1 MKVIKSKEINHR
13 PKVSVLISTY
23 NKEKFINKTLDS
35 VLKQSMDMRDFELIV
50 VDDCSTDQTVDIVSK
65 KIDSF
70 SNYKFIQLDQNSG
83 TPAKPRNLSID
94 LSKGKYIMFIDGD
107 DWLPE
112 DALEKLYTLLKTNK
126 TDYATGLTKY
136 VHSDRIARSGV
147 ALSKIAYNKVDLK
160 HFRKSFYHLAPAGR
174 MIKASVIKKNHIQ
187 FPEMIFREDLQ
198 FFAEVFFN
206 TKRISTT
213 QDVVYCANRY
223 DDNISLVK
231 SEKSTHINRMKWQGE
246 AYRHL
251 MSKYKNNKLMPNLL
265 YRIIN
270 KDVLEAKFYKKGFI
284 KNINELLP
292 IFQNIIHMVDEHFD
306 ALDYADDDL
315 NRQAIK
321 LIREGNKEDIISFV
335 KFYLKKDDKP
345 LHEKNDIYYYSFK
358 GTHYKKRMHP
368 TLLKISQENDKVFLK
383 ILSKNSELKYL
394 EVKHRK
400 DPTQFIVLDIKKHR
414 FKSEEYTVQFTT
426 KNLPDGKL
434 ALTVLDKDLN
444 GSVIKSGMRFDFY
457 ETVGGNLGYIKK

>member
-1 MKVIKSKEINHR
+1 MKVIKNKEINYR

-35 VLKQSMDMRDFELIV
+35 ILKQSMDVKEFELIV

-70 SNYKFIQLDQNSG
+70 SNYKFIQLNQNSG

-136 VHSDRIARSGV
+136 VYSDRIARSGV
-147 ALSKIAYNKVDLK
+147 ALSKIAYNKADLK
-160 HFRKSFYHLAPAGR
+160 NFRKSFYHLAPAGR

-187 FPEMIFREDLQ
+187 FPEMIFGEDLQ

-321 LIREGNKEDIISFV
+321 LIRERNKEDIISFV

-368 TLLKISQENDKVFLK
+368 TLLNISQENDKVFLK

-394 EVKHRK
+394 EIKHRK

-414 FKSEEYTVQFTT
+414 FKSGEYTVQFTT

>member
-1 MKVIKSKEINHR
+1 MKIVKSKEINHR

-23 NKEKFINKTLDS
+23 NKEKFIETTLDS
-35 VLKQSMDMRDFELIV
+35 ILKQTMDIKDYEVIV
-50 VDDCSTDQTVDIVSK
+50 VDDCSTDQTFDIVAK
-65 KIDSF
+65 KIDNF
-70 SNYKFIQLDQNSG
+70 ANYKFVQLDENSG

-94 LSKGKYIMFIDGD
+94 LSKGKYIIFIDGD
-107 DWLPE
+107 DWLPKG
-112 DALEKLYTLLKTNK
+112 ALEKLYTLLKTNK

-147 ALSKIAYNKVDLK
+147 ALSKISYKKTDLK
-160 HFRKSFYHLAPAGR
+160 YFRKSFYHLAPAGR

-187 FPEMIFREDLQ
+187 FPEMIYGEDLQ

-213 QDVVYCANRY
+213 QEVVYCANRY

-231 SEKSTHINRMKWQGE
+231 SESSTSINRMKWQGE

-251 MSKYKNNKLMPNLL
+251 MNKYKNNKLMPNLL

-270 KDVLEAKFYKKGFI
+270 KDILEAKFYKKRFI
-284 KNINELLP
+284 NDIDELLP
-292 IFQNIIHMVDEHFD
+292 IFQDIIHMIEEHFNP
-306 ALDYADDDL
+306 LDYVDDEL

-321 LIREGNKEDIISFV
+321 LIRKGDKEEILNFV
-335 KFYLKKDDKP
+335 KFYLRKDDKP

-358 GTHYKKRMHP
+358 GTNYKKRMHP
-368 TLLKISQENDKVFLK
+368 TLLKIEQENDKIFFKL
-383 ILSKNSELKYL
+383 LSKNSDLKYL
-394 EVKHRK
+394 EVKNRK
-400 DPTQFIVLDIKKHR
+400 DPTQFIVIDIKKNR
-414 FKSEEYTVQFTT
+414 FKSGEYSVQFKTGD
-426 KNLPDGKL
+426 LPKGKL

>member
-187 FPEMIFREDLQ
+187 FPEMIFGEDLQ

-292 IFQNIIHMVDEHFD
+292 IFQNIIHMVDEHSD

-358 GTHYKKRMHP
+358 GTHYKK
-368 TLLKISQENDKVFLK
+368 
-383 ILSKNSELKYL
+383 KNASY
-394 EVKHRK
+394 
-400 DPTQFIVLDIKKHR
+400 I
-414 FKSEEYTVQFTT
+414 T
-426 KNLPDGKL
+426 KNL
-434 ALTVLDKDLN
+434 
-444 GSVIKSGMRFDFY
+444 SR
-457 ETVGGNLGYIKK
+457 E

>member
-1 MKVIKSKEINHR
+1 MKVIKNKEINHR

-35 VLKQSMDMRDFELIV
+35 ILKQSMDVKDFELIV

-70 SNYKFIQLDQNSG
+70 SNYKFIQLNQNSG

-136 VHSDRIARSGV
+136 VYSNRIARSGV
-147 ALSKIAYNKVDLK
+147 ALSKIAYNKADLK
-160 HFRKSFYHLAPAGR
+160 NFRKSFYHLAPAGR

-187 FPEMIFREDLQ
+187 FPEMIFGEDLQ

-368 TLLKISQENDKVFLK
+368 TLLNISQENDKVFLK

-394 EVKHRK
+394 EIKHRK

-414 FKSEEYTVQFTT
+414 FKSGEYTVQFTT

>member
-1 MKVIKSKEINHR
+1 
-13 PKVSVLISTY
+13 
-23 NKEKFINKTLDS
+23 
-35 VLKQSMDMRDFELIV
+35 
-50 VDDCSTDQTVDIVSK
+50 
-65 KIDSF
+65 
-70 SNYKFIQLDQNSG
+70 
-83 TPAKPRNLSID
+83 
-94 LSKGKYIMFIDGD
+94 
-107 DWLPE
+107 
-112 DALEKLYTLLKTNK
+112 
-126 TDYATGLTKY
+126 
-136 VHSDRIARSGV
+136 
-147 ALSKIAYNKVDLK
+147 
-160 HFRKSFYHLAPAGR
+160 
-174 MIKASVIKKNHIQ
+174 
-187 FPEMIFREDLQ
+187 
-198 FFAEVFFN
+198 
-206 TKRISTT
+206 
-213 QDVVYCANRY
+213 
-223 DDNISLVK
+223 
-231 SEKSTHINRMKWQGE
+231 
-246 AYRHL
+246 

-414 FKSEEYTVQFTT
+414 FKSEEYTVQFIT

>member
-1 MKVIKSKEINHR
+1 MKIVKSKEINHR

-23 NKEKFINKTLDS
+23 NKEKFIDTTLDS
-35 VLKQSMDMRDFELIV
+35 ILKQTMNMKDFEVIV
-50 VDDCSTDQTVDIVSK
+50 VDDCSTDQTYDIVAK
-65 KIDSF
+65 KMDSF
-70 SNYKFIQLDQNSG
+70 ANYKFVQLDENSG

-94 LSKGKYIMFIDGD
+94 LSKGKYIIFIDGD

-112 DALEKLYTLLKTNK
+112 GALEKLYTLLKTNK

-147 ALSKIAYNKVDLK
+147 ALSKIAYKKTDLK
-160 HFRKSFYHLAPAGR
+160 YFRKSFYHLAPAGR

-187 FPEMIFREDLQ
+187 FPEMIYGEDLQ

-206 TKRISTT
+206 TRRISTT
-213 QDVVYCANRY
+213 QEVVYCANRY
-223 DDNISLVK
+223 DDNVSLVK
-231 SEKSTHINRMKWQGE
+231 SESSTIINRMKWQGE

-251 MSKYKNNKLMPNLL
+251 MDKYKNNKLMPNLL

-270 KDVLEAKFYKKGFI
+270 KDILEAKFYKKRFI
-284 KNINELLP
+284 SDIDELLP
-292 IFQNIIHMVDEHFD
+292 IFQNIIHMIEENFNP
-306 ALDYADDDL
+306 LDYVDDEL

-321 LIREGNKEDIISFV
+321 LIRKGNKEEIIKFV

-358 GTHYKKRMHP
+358 GTNYKKRMHP
-368 TLLKISQENDKVFLK
+368 TLLKIEQENDKIFLK
-383 ILSKNSELKYL
+383 LLSKNSDLKYL
-394 EVKHRK
+394 EVKNRK
-400 DPTQFIVLDIKKHR
+400 DPTQFIVIDIKKNR
-414 FKSEEYTVQFTT
+414 FKSGEYSVQFKTD
-426 KNLPDGKL
+426 NLPKGKL

>member
-160 HFRKSFYHLAPAGR
+160 HFRKSFHHLAPAGR

-187 FPEMIFREDLQ
+187 FPEMIFGEDLQ

>member
-23 NKEKFINKTLDS
+23 NKEKFISTTLDS
-35 VLKQSMDMRDFELIV
+35 VLKQTMNMKDFEVIV
-50 VDDCSTDQTVDIVSK
+50 VDDCSTDQTFDIVGQ
-65 KIDSF
+65 KIEGF
-70 SNYKFIQLDQNSG
+70 ANYKFVQLDQNSG
-83 TPAKPRNLSID
+83 TPAKPRNLSIE
-94 LSKGKYIMFIDGD
+94 LSKGKYILFIDGD

-147 ALSKIAYNKVDLK
+147 ALSKLAYKKADLK
-160 HFRKSFYHLAPAGR
+160 NFRKSFYHLAPAGR
-174 MIKASVIKKNHIQ
+174 MIRASVIKKNHIQ
-187 FPEMIFREDLQ
+187 FPEMIFGEDLQ

-231 SEKSTHINRMKWQGE
+231 SESSTNINRMKWQSE
-246 AYRHL
+246 AYKHL
-251 MSKYKNNKLMPNLL
+251 MDKYKNNKLMPNLL

-270 KDVLEAKFYKKGFI
+270 KDILEAKFYKKRFI
-284 KNINELLP
+284 NDIDELLP
-292 IFQNIIHMVDEHFD
+292 IFQNIIHMIEENFNP
-306 ALDYADDDL
+306 LDYVDDDL

-321 LIREGNKEDIISFV
+321 LIRKGDKEAIINFV
-335 KFYLKKDDKP
+335 NFYLKKDDKP

-358 GTHYKKRMHP
+358 GTNYKKRMHP
-368 TLLKISQENDKVFLK
+368 TLLKIEQENDEIFLK
-383 ILSKNSELKYL
+383 LLSKNAELKYL
-394 EVKHRK
+394 EVKNRK
-400 DPTQFIVLDIKKHR
+400 DPTQFIVLDIKKSR
-414 FKSEEYTVQFTT
+414 FKSGVYSVQFKTD
-426 KNLPDGKL
+426 NLPKGKL
-434 ALTVLDKDLN
+434 ALTVFDKDLN

>member
-147 ALSKIAYNKVDLK
+147 ALSKIAYNKVGLK

-187 FPEMIFREDLQ
+187 FPEMIFGEDLQ

-270 KDVLEAKFYKKGFI
+270 KDVLEAKLYKKSFI

-400 DPTQFIVLDIKKHR
+400 NPTQFIVLDIKKHR
-414 FKSEEYTVQFTT
+414 FKSGEYTVQFTT
-426 KNLPDGKL
+426 KNLPNGKL

>member
-1 MKVIKSKEINHR
+1 MKVIKNKEINHR

-35 VLKQSMDMRDFELIV
+35 ILKQSMDVKDFELIV

-70 SNYKFIQLDQNSG
+70 SNYKFIQLNQNSG

-136 VHSDRIARSGV
+136 VYSDRIARSGV
-147 ALSKIAYNKVDLK
+147 ALSKIAYNKADLK
-160 HFRKSFYHLAPAGR
+160 NFRKSFYHLAPAGR

-187 FPEMIFREDLQ
+187 FPEMIFGEDLQ

-368 TLLKISQENDKVFLK
+368 TLLNISQENDKVFLK

-394 EVKHRK
+394 EIKHRK

-414 FKSEEYTVQFTT
+414 FKSGEYTVQFTT

>member
-1 MKVIKSKEINHR
+1 MKIIKSKEINHR

-136 VHSDRIARSGV
+136 VYSDRITRSGV
-147 ALSKIAYNKVDLK
+147 SLSKIAYNKADLK
-160 HFRKSFYHLAPAGR
+160 YFRKSFYHLAPAGR

-187 FPEMIFREDLQ
+187 FPEMIFGEDLQ

-270 KDVLEAKFYKKGFI
+270 RDVLEVKFYKKGFI

-358 GTHYKKRMHP
+358 GTHYKKSMHP

-414 FKSEEYTVQFTT
+414 FKPGEYTVQFTT
-426 KNLPDGKL
+426 KNLPNGKL
-434 ALTVLDKDLN
+434 TLTVLDKDLN